1 MNKEF
6 ELDSLLKQMA
16 DSHQAELPSPGL
28 IWWRAQVLRKQKEK
42 QRIERPLTIMRGVAA
57 AACVAA
63 FLIFLVS
70 SWNQFEL
77 TLAPR
82 LWLPLVVTVLA
93 AFLGLAFL
101 GTGPAV
107 RKTSGGS

>member
-57 AACVAA
+57 AACLAA
-63 FLIFLVS
+63 FLIFLVGN
-70 SWNQFEL
+70 WGHFEL
-77 TLAPR
+77 TLAPP
-82 LWLPLVVTVLA
+82 LLLALVVTVLA

-101 GTGPAV
+101 GAGLAV
-107 RKTSGGS
+107 GKTSGGS